1 MKDIV
6 TGPEKSKRVSK
17 NSCECKIENGLRIP
31 NERNK
36 PREPTSNVIG
46 QESPSSMN
54 EDPIAMM
61 GHHNQVKEEHTTD
74 PKEAQ

>member
-1 MKDIV
+1 MKDMV

-17 NSCECKIENGLRIP
+17 NSCECRIEIGPRMP
-31 NERNK
+31 NERK
-36 PREPTSNVIG
+36 RPREPTSNIMG

-61 GHHNQVKEEHTTD
+61 GHHNQVKEKHTAG
-74 PKEAQ
+74 PKDA